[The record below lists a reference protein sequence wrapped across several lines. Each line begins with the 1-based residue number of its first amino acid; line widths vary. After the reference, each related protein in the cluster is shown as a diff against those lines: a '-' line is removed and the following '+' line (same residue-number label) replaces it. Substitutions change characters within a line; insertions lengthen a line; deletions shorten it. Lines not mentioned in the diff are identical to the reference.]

1 MERMNSASATKSRS
15 DTASIE
21 LAALDV
27 KPSAFAVTSGA
38 NGKDDPASAPEPSG
52 LTDVR
57 VSQS

>member
-1 MERMNSASATKSRS
+1 MKRASATKSRS

-21 LAALDV
+21 LAALDL
-27 KPSAFAVTSGA
+27 KPSAFAVPSGA
-38 NGKDDPASAPEPSG
+38 SGKDEPASAPEPSG